1 MAIVYQHIRLDKNEI
16 FYIGIGTQ
24 YKRAYQKGERRNK
37 IWNDIASKS
46 DYKIEI
52 IADNLSWEE
61 ACIMEISLIK
71 KYGRIDLGVGTLA
84 NLTDGGDG
92 SINRIQPKEEK
103 EKRANTIRG
112 MKRTDETKLKISL
125 GNKGKVRT
133 LEARQKM
140 SLAHK
145 GQKSKMSK
153 IVLDLFTGIFFDS
166 LRSACYMTN
175 VKYKNEFALMA
186 RNSIRSRFKFI

>member
-16 FYIGIGTQ
+16 FYIGIGNQ
-24 YKRAYQKGERRNK
+24 YKRAYHKGERRNK
-37 IWNDIASKS
+37 IWNNIANKT

-52 IADNLSWEE
+52 IAENLTWED
-61 ACIMEISLIK
+61 ACKVEISLIK
-71 KYGRIDLGVGTLA
+71 KYGRLDLGLGTLA

-92 SINRIQPKEEK
+92 SVNRIQPKEEK
-103 EKRANTIRG
+103 DKRANSIRG
-112 MKRTDETKLKISL
+112 LKRTDITKQKISL
-125 GNKGKVRT
+125 ANTGKIRT
-133 LEARQKM
+133 LKAKENM

-145 GQKSKMSK
+145 GQIPKNSK